1 MVESL
6 PSDLTDAAPLPSSSF
21 LELKGLGCERDG
33 RVLFSD
39 INWSFNHGD
48 IVQVIGPN
56 GSGKTTLLRCLVSLS
71 EQYKGDIFFK
81 GSAINQQL
89 YGYRQQL
96 LYLGHLPG
104 IKSSLSP
111 AENLRWYGG
120 LHSDKPFN
128 AEDIAMALSE
138 VGLAGFEN
146 IPCHS
151 LSAGQQRRVSLA
163 RLYLSSAKLW
173 VLDEPLTAIDK
184 EGIAKLSAL
193 FKSHAQAGGVV
204 VLTTHQDLA
213 IDNVLQIDLAQYQ
226 PPAEAM
232 SWLI

>member
-6 PSDLTDAAPLPSSSF
+6 PSVLSEAAPVLSSSF
-21 LELKGLGCERDG
+21 MELKALGCERDT

-39 INWSFNHGD
+39 INWSFNDGD
-48 IVQVIGPN
+48 IVQIIGPN

-71 EQYKGDIFFK
+71 EQYKGDILFK
-81 GSAINQQL
+81 GSAVNQQL
-89 YGYRQQL
+89 YGFRQQL

-104 IKSSLSP
+104 IKSSLNP
-111 AENLRWYGG
+111 TENLRWYGG
-120 LHSDKPFN
+120 LHSDTCFTD
-128 AEDIAMALSE
+128 AEIVSALSE

-173 VLDEPLTAIDK
+173 ILDEPLTAIDK
-184 EGIAKLSAL
+184 EGIAKLGAL
-193 FKSHAQAGGVV
+193 FQSHAQAGGVV
-204 VLTTHQDLA
+204 ILTTHQDLP
-213 IDNVLQIDLAQYQ
+213 IDNVLQLDLAKYQ
-226 PPAEAM
+226 PPVEAM
-232 SWLI
+232 SWLL